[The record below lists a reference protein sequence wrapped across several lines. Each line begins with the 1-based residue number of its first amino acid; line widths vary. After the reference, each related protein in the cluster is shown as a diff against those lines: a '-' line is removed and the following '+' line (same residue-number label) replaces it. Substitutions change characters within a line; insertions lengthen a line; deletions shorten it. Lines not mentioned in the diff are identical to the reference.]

1 MAKVGVILL
10 LSLAVLALVAA
21 VFRIRGLQIA
31 LMLIAYFSVYLV
43 GVLVV
48 TPLAAIA
55 AGVAAFGVMCWQWPQ
70 RCTKG
75 LREAL
80 EGIPFFRKN
89 VCRFGVIAQ
98 FTRTAKKSYRPTT
111 CQ

>member
-1 MAKVGVILL
+1 MTGVGIILL
-10 LSLAVLALVAA
+10 SFAVLALVAE

-31 LMLIAYFSVYLV
+31 LRLILYFSVYLV

-55 AGVAAFGVMCWQWPQ
+55 AAVAAFAVMCWQWPQ

-75 LREAL
+75 LKEAL
-80 EGIPFFRKN
+80 RYLFSAEGVR
-89 VCRFGVIAQ
+89 RFGVIAH
-98 FTRTAKKSYRPTT
+98 FTQLRPKN
-111 CQ
+111 